1 MSWRARFRI
10 REPELVLAILALA
23 ILLLVA
29 LASVRAAAQRDAVA
43 RTEHVRRCEERF
55 ASDLTAQDSLRTVVR
70 HKCVPG
76 GAR

>member
-10 REPELVLAILALA
+10 REPELVLAVLALA
-23 ILLLVA
+23 ILLLVG
-29 LASVRAAAQRDAVA
+29 LASVREAAARDATA
-43 RTEHVRRCEERF
+43 HRAHDRECTERF
-55 ASDLTAQDSLRTVVR
+55 ASDLDADDSLRTVVR